1 MGQRLPREHVRDQ
14 LEEGEGGRLPHASGR
29 EHPEQLLARNL
40 VMWWIGRALV
50 EDTTIG
56 EVLDALHARSNRL
69 LYLHLIGNVAD
80 QRQAD
85 LLRLVGDGK
94 ERLARGAVVHLDEL
108 DPARLEV
115 SDSFSPLLT
124 IPDPSPERPV

>member
-1 MGQRLPREHVRDQ
+1 MSGINWKKVSE
-14 LEEGEGGRLPHASGR
+14 RLPHASGR

-50 EDTTIG
+50 EDTIIG

-94 ERLARGAVVHLDEL
+94 ERLALAALTTMIVGIV
-108 DPARLEV
+108 PAWNASRQDLANRMKE
-115 SDSFSPLLT
+115 SGKD
-124 IPDPSPERPV
+124 